1 MMQLY
6 PTLKYPD
13 AHVKGTE
20 IGTHPPSPSD
30 FWLPGHL
37 GGEEIWEDLSE
48 GNGTH
53 PPSPSLSHPL

>member
-1 MMQLY
+1 MIQLY

-13 AHVKGTE
+13 AHVKGNE
-20 IGTHPPSPSD
+20 IGMHPPAPSD
-30 FWLPGHL
+30 FWLAGHL
-37 GGEEIWEDLSE
+37 GGEEIYAGVSE